1 MAQLERGAK
10 ADPNRRQFLLFALA
24 ASNEANRSLLV
35 RQEGENLRVS
45 APQIRFLTGQPLQ
58 QLRSGLNVG
67 FLSQL
72 TMLQESQSLD
82 VLSRS
87 IERFVVSFDLW
98 EEKFKATRL
107 GPPRRTQSRLTAP
120 ACEAWCLDQLL
131 AIPPGLAPQRRFW
144 LRLELRAE
152 DARDLPPVVSE
163 PGINIT
169 RLIEIFSRP
178 PRNKETRWQAAAG
191 PLRLEDLEAGRSAK

>member
-1 MAQLERGAK
+1 M
-10 ADPNRRQFLLFALA
+10 LFALA
-24 ASNEANRSLLV
+24 ASNGIERSLLI
-35 RQEGENLRVS
+35 RPEGDSLRVS
-45 APQIRFLTGQPLQ
+45 APQIRFLSGGEPLQ
-58 QLRSGLNVG
+58 QLRNGLNVA
-67 FLSQL
+67 FISQVA
-72 TMLQESQSLD
+72 MLPEAQSLNI
-82 VLSRS
+82 LSRS
-87 IERFVVSFDLW
+87 IQRFVVSFDLW
-98 EEKFKATRL
+98 EEKFTATRI
-107 GPPRRTQSRLTAP
+107 GPPRRVQSRLSAA

-131 AIPPGLAPQRRFW
+131 PLPSGFAPQRRFW

-191 PLRLEDLEAGRSAK
+191 PLRLEDLKRGGS